1 MAETI
6 PGFEAVGWLA
16 LMAPPGT
23 PAPLARK
30 ISDDLRSVLAQPELQ
45 KRYEDLGTYIRL
57 TTPEELDRLHSRAAA
72 NLAAGDRRD
81 GEEDQLKE
89 RTCVCCWALMLL
101 VAAIVHPP
109 ASAQTFPNAPVKL
122 IVTTGA
128 GGAPDVIARI
138 VAEGLSRHWGQQVF
152 VTNHPGAAGSIGM
165 KVAGSSPPDGYT
177 LLFALSSSFV
187 ALPEIAKDYPYD
199 LVRDFVSIGF
209 VCEQPMAVAVP
220 PSLGVNTLG
229 ELIDHV
235 KKRPGEI
242 NVAVLS
248 RGGIPHLTSEWIKLA
263 AGLEWTSI
271 NYPGTP
277 AGLSDVMGGRVQVI
291 MDGLPSLA
299 GAVNGGQLKL
309 LAVGAEKRLPNRPET
324 PTIAETLPRIP
335 RALGWFA
342 LMGPPGTPEPVA
354 KKISDDLRAVLNEPA
369 LKKRFEDIASYINP
383 MSPKE
388 LQDYIRTEQSLWKPV
403 IEQIATFKAA
413 PK

>member
-1 MAETI
+1 M
-6 PGFEAVGWLA
+6 
-16 LMAPPGT
+16 
-23 PAPLARK
+23 
-30 ISDDLRSVLAQPELQ
+30 
-45 KRYEDLGTYIRL
+45 RL
-57 TTPEELDRLHSRAAA
+57 L
-72 NLAAGDRRD
+72 
-81 GEEDQLKE
+81 
-89 RTCVCCWALMLL
+89 WALVLL
-101 VAAIVHPP
+101 ASAIVTSP
-109 ASAQTFPNAPVKL
+109 ASAQTFPSAPVKL

-138 VAEGLSRHWGQQVF
+138 VAEGLSRHWNQQVF

-177 LLFALSSSFV
+177 LLFGLSSSFV
-187 ALPEIAKDYPYD
+187 ALPEIAKGFPYD
-199 LVRDFVSIGF
+199 LVRDFVSIGY
-209 VCEQPMAVAVP
+209 VCEQPMAIAVR

-229 ELIDHV
+229 ELIDYV

-248 RGGIPHLTSEWIKLA
+248 RGGIPHLTSEWIKMT

-299 GAVNGGQLKL
+299 GAINGGQLKL
-309 LAVGAEKRLPNRPET
+309 LAVGSAKRLPNRPDT
-324 PTIAETLPRIP
+324 PTVAETLPNIP

-354 KKISDDLRAVLNEPA
+354 RKISDDLKTVLAEPA
-369 LKKRFEDIASYINP
+369 IRKRFEDIASYTNP
-383 MSPKE
+383 MSP
-388 LQDYIRTEQSLWKPV
+388 
-403 IEQIATFKAA
+403 
-413 PK
+413 

>member
-1 MAETI
+1 M
-6 PGFEAVGWLA
+6 
-16 LMAPPGT
+16 
-23 PAPLARK
+23 
-30 ISDDLRSVLAQPELQ
+30 
-45 KRYEDLGTYIRL
+45 RL
-57 TTPEELDRLHSRAAA
+57 L
-72 NLAAGDRRD
+72 
-81 GEEDQLKE
+81 
-89 RTCVCCWALMLL
+89 WALVLL
-101 VAAIVHPP
+101 ASAIVTSP
-109 ASAQTFPNAPVKL
+109 ASAQTFPSAPVKL

-220 PSLGVNTLG
+220 ASLGINTLG

-248 RGGIPHLTSEWIKLA
+248 RGGIPHLTSEWIKMT

-291 MDGLPSLA
+291 IDGLPSLA
-299 GAVNGGQLKL
+299 GAVSGGQLKL
-309 LAVGAEKRLPNRPET
+309 IAVGAEKRLPNRPET
-324 PTIAETLPRIP
+324 PTIAETLPTIP

-342 LMGPPGTPEPVA
+342 LMGPPGTPEAVA
-354 KKISDDLRAVLNEPA
+354 KKVSDDLRTVLGEPA
-369 LKKRFEDIASYINP
+369 VKKRFEDIASYINP
-383 MSPKE
+383 MSPAE
-388 LQDYIRTEQSLWKPV
+388 LRDYIRTEQSLWKPV
-403 IEQIATFKAA
+403 IERIATFK
-413 PK
+413 PTLR

>member
-1 MAETI
+1 MRLLWALI
-6 PGFEAVGWLA
+6 LFAVG
-16 LMAPPGT
+16 T
-23 PAPLARK
+23 
-30 ISDDLRSVLAQPELQ
+30 
-45 KRYEDLGTYIRL
+45 
-57 TTPEELDRLHSRAAA
+57 
-72 NLAAGDRRD
+72 
-81 GEEDQLKE
+81 
-89 RTCVCCWALMLL
+89 
-101 VAAIVHPP
+101 VAAP
-109 ASAQTFPNAPVKL
+109 AQNFPNAPVKL

-165 KVAGSSPPDGYT
+165 KVAGASPPDGYT

-209 VCEQPMAVAVP
+209 VCEQPMAIAVP

-229 ELIDHV
+229 ELIGYV

-248 RGGIPHLTSEWIKLA
+248 RGGIPHLAAEWIKLA

-299 GAVNGGQLKL
+299 GAINGEKLKL
-309 LAVGAEKRLPNRPET
+309 VAVGSAKRLPNRPET
-324 PTIAETLPRIP
+324 PTIAETLPAIP

-342 LMGPPGTPEPVA
+342 VMGPPGTPEPVA
-354 KKISDDLRAVLNEPA
+354 KKISDDLRAVLSDPA

-383 MSPKE
+383 MTPNE
-388 LQDYIRTEQSLWKPV
+388 LRDYIRTEQSLWKPV
-403 IEQIATFKAA
+403 IEQIATFKVA